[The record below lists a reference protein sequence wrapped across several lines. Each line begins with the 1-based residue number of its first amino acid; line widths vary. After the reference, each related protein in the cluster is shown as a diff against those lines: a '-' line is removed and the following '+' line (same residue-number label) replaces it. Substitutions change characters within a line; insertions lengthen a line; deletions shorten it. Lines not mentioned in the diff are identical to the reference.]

1 MRRTRCLVLQ
11 DTSVETQGTID
22 RARAFAAEGNNRA
35 ALELLKAAAVADR
48 PPFVARRALA
58 ELYRELRCPDQAG
71 RWGIMLGDW
80 TTALERDR
88 LARMIVT
95 QRIPRRWAYAFLA
108 CPADVAIPDE
118 VVHLLD
124 VTVPSL
130 RSEMNARLSRQ
141 RSMTPSGDAA
151 SALAGMVA
159 LIGLIFSPVA
169 LLLVFAITVAHI
181 GDPRLWTA
189 GVGGLM
195 ALAFGV
201 AALAAGTAGLLEKR
215 PRSGV
220 LWAVVGGALVAL
232 GVVGLVSAFT

>member
-1 MRRTRCLVLQ
+1 VLQ

-35 ALELLKAAAVADR
+35 ALELL
-48 PPFVARRALA
+48 
-58 ELYRELRCPDQAG
+58 
-71 RWGIMLGDW
+71 M
-80 TTALERDR
+80 
-88 LARMIVT
+88 
-95 QRIPRRWAYAFLA
+95 
-108 CPADVAIPDE
+108 
-118 VVHLLD
+118 D